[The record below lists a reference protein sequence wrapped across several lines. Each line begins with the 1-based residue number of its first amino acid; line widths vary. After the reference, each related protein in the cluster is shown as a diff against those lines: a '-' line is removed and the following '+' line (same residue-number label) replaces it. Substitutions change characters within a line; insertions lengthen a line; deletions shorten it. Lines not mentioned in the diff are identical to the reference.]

1 MPCKHIY
8 GTAFPAN
15 RERHLGRHLP
25 ANSCQIREC
34 VFDEVGVLGI
44 QQPIE
49 GFAVPVDLDAQAGTE
64 RLQNAFD
71 RSNWHAIALAAFDAA
86 DGRLRG
92 PGGSGEISLTPT
104 APSTQT
110 SNGASNPHEIHRRS
124 LENLHAPAIGSP
136 PTP

>member
-1 MPCKHIY
+1 M
-8 GTAFPAN
+8 
-15 RERHLGRHLP
+15 
-25 ANSCQIREC
+25 
-34 VFDEVGVLGI
+34 LGI

-124 LENLHAPAIGSP
+124 LENSMHRRLARRRPRDQCTATRGHFRHFAIW
-136 PTP
+136 